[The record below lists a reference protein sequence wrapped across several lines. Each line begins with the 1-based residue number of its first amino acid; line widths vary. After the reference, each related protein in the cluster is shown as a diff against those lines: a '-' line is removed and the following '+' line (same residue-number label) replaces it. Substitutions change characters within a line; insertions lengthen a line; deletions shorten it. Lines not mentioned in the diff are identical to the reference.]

1 MKSTAIMKPTLVKDN
16 QPYHAAVGSEVDGR
30 RFQNYFC
37 EVTSESEFK
46 ESASRKKVHFTPPS
60 SPVLFEERVVTNKNQ
75 SMLNQEHTRCLGVIF
90 SIFSVSVAIAAV
102 TGCVFLY
109 YNMKENQSQISALRK
124 ELLGSSKFHSKREGF
139 SGWINYI
146 QEKTFQMNS
155 EIEKMKAWAN
165 VSTCLKGHDFTKG
178 NFCYRLL
185 RFKVSFNQAEAFC
198 HRRGGH
204 LAFAENNKIWNATLF
219 FLWDSG
225 LSNQELWTGV
235 RKDQWGIWRYTTGKR
250 ASFTKWHLG
259 NIFDDGDNCAI
270 IRANADYSKAAMY
283 DRNCEVNSATT
294 PKPFLC
300 RFRIR

>member
-109 YNMKENQSQISALRK
+109 YNMKENQSQISVLRK

-178 NFCYRLL
+178 S
-185 RFKVSFNQAEAFC
+185 SFFHSDEIQGESMSDPSD
-198 HRRGGH
+198 RDD
-204 LAFAENNKIWNATLF
+204 T
-219 FLWDSG
+219 
-225 LSNQELWTGV
+225 
-235 RKDQWGIWRYTTGKR
+235 
-250 ASFTKWHLG
+250 
-259 NIFDDGDNCAI
+259 DDGRLYLNLHDVEDCVNIPALHLLGI
-270 IRANADYSKAAMY
+270 AAK
-283 DRNCEVNSATT
+283 RSNE
-294 PKPFLC
+294 
-300 RFRIR
+300 RI